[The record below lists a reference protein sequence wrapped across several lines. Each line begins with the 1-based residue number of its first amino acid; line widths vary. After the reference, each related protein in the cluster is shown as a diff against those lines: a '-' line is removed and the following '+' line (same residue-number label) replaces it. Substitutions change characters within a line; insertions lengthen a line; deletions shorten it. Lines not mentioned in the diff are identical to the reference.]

1 VRRTEAGQKMG
12 RSVENRA
19 GGGRALTG
27 WTPVLARQKS
37 ARGIMLF
44 ISDVIEEAKGGRR
57 TRLETKSTRSGRFG
71 HVESVHI
78 DFLEVG

>member
-1 VRRTEAGQKMG
+1 MG

-27 WTPVLARQKS
+27 WTPVLARQKW

-44 ISDVIEEAKGGRR
+44 ISGVIEEAKGDDEPVSRPRVRDPGA
-57 TRLETKSTRSGRFG
+57 LAMSK
-71 HVESVHI
+71 VCI
-78 DFLEVG
+78 